1 MYKLIDTVDRIFMGA
16 VAVLMGVLVV
26 VITADV
32 VGRYGFGSS
41 LIFANELSRMCFIW
55 MTFLVMPLGISRGLH
70 VAVTTIP
77 DALSDGPRRWAYRA
91 AVVAVFILMSV
102 VLAGALVS
110 IRARSLEVLNTLPVT
125 AAWFFYPL
133 VLGSSWSLVHLV
145 FRFVDGKPVA
155 RKEDNLTEQAL
166 P

>member
-1 MYKLIDTVDRIFMGA
+1 MTRLLDTVDRIFMGA

-70 VAVTTIP
+70 VAITTIP
-77 DALSDGPRRWAYRA
+77 DLLADGPRKWAYRA
-91 AVVAVFILMSV
+91 GIVAVFVLMCV
-102 VLAGALVS
+102 VLAGSLVS
-110 IRARSLEVLNTLPVT
+110 IRARSLEVLNTLPIT

-133 VLGSSWSLVHLV
+133 ALGSAWSLVHLM
-145 FRFVDGKPVA
+145 FRFIDGKPVV
-155 RKEDNLTEQAL
+155 RLDDGLTEQAL